1 MVKPLCVLIT
11 VAALICSALALT
23 FSPDDDHAR
32 EAALQW
38 LQVVDSGNYKDVA
51 LMISEST
58 RARQDWPNF
67 LESHR
72 APLGRLKQ
80 RKIVE
85 VQHRSTIPGAGE
97 IRQYA
102 VIRFKSSFEHKPV
115 AFEEVV
121 TARMGCC
128 WEIFGYEIK

>member
-1 MVKPLCVLIT
+1 MRC
-11 VAALICSALALT
+11 AAVFLVMCLGVSTSRGIALSAEDQG
-23 FSPDDDHAR
+23 SRD
-32 EAALQW
+32 AALQW
-38 LQVVDSGNYKDVA
+38 LQVVDSGNYKDAA
-51 LMISEST
+51 LMISDGT
-58 RARQDWPNF
+58 RARQDWPSF
-67 LESHR
+67 LENHR

-102 VIRFKSSFEHKPV
+102 VIRFKTSFERKPV
-115 AFEEVV
+115 AFEEVL